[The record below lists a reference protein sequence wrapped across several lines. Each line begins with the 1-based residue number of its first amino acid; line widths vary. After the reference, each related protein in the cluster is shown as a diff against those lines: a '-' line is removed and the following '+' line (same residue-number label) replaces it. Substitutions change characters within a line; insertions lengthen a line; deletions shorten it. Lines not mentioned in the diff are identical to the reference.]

1 MHYTEVL
8 ISPILSE
15 KSVNMKDKQNCYC
28 FKVNVKANKFDIKK
42 AVEEVFKVKVTDV
55 RTCIISGKL
64 HRVGRFE
71 GYRSDWK
78 KAMVTLQEGQ
88 KIDVASLPK

>member
-8 ISPILSE
+8 ISPITSE
-15 KSVNMKDKQNCYC
+15 KSVNMKEKQNCYC
-28 FKVNVKANKFDIKK
+28 FRVNLKANKAEIKQ
-42 AVEEVFKVKVTDV
+42 AVEEVFKVKVVNV
-55 RTCIISGKL
+55 RTCIISGKV

-78 KAMVTLQEGQ
+78 KAMVTLQEDQ
-88 KIDVASLPK
+88 KIDVSSLPK

>member
-1 MHYTEVL
+1 MNFTEVL

-15 KSVNMKDKQNCYC
+15 KSVNQKDQQNCYC
-28 FKVNVKANKFDIKK
+28 FKVNVKANKSEIKN
-42 AVEEVFKVKVTDV
+42 AVETVFKVKVTDV
-55 RTCIISGKL
+55 RTSIVSGKV

-71 GYRSDWK
+71 GLRSDWK
-78 KAMVTLQEGQ
+78 KATVKIQAGQ

>member
-15 KSVNMKDKQNCYC
+15 KSVDMKDKQNCYC
-28 FKVNVKANKFDIKK
+28 FRVNLKANKTEIKN
-42 AVEEVFKVKVTDV
+42 AVEEVFKVKVTNV
-55 RTCIISGKL
+55 RTCIISGKI
-64 HRVGRFE
+64 HRVGRYS

-78 KAMVTLQEGQ
+78 KAMVTIQDGQ

>member
-8 ISPILSE
+8 ISPIMSE
-15 KSVNMKDKQNCYC
+15 KSVNMKESNNCYC
-28 FKVNVKANKFDIKK
+28 FRVSLKANKIDIKK

-55 RTCIISGKL
+55 RTCVISGKL

-71 GYRSDWK
+71 GYRGDWK